1 MIYRANIA
9 SKAVSQS
16 SRAVRGRGAAVA
28 GSIRHAFPGR
38 RDYAAFG
45 GNSSQGHSMA
55 VTSCIGCSVCNPLDI
70 RLQTWLDRIWAA
82 YTLKSPSWTVGT
94 GL

>member
-1 MIYRANIA
+1 
-9 SKAVSQS
+9 
-16 SRAVRGRGAAVA
+16 
-28 GSIRHAFPGR
+28 
-38 RDYAAFG
+38 
-45 GNSSQGHSMA
+45 MA